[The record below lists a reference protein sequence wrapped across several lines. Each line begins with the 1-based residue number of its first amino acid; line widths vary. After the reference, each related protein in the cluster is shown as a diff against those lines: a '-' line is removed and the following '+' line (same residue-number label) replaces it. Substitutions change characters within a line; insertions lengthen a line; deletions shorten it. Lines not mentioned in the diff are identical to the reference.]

1 MNHNNGTTTRVS
13 SQAVGPRLQPLR
25 DNTDE
30 AVGLQKGIPSAPKTT
45 RPLSQP
51 SGLFL
56 PAAGY
61 RNGTSL
67 NNAGT
72 FGLYWSSSLNAE
84 NPTNAWNLIFNS
96 GICDMGSSGRHDG
109 LSVRPVRSASKN

>member
-1 MNHNNGTTTRVS
+1 M
-13 SQAVGPRLQPLR
+13 R

-72 FGLYWSSSLNAE
+72 NGNYWSSSLNTE
-84 NPTNAWNLIFNS
+84 NPNNAWNLNFNS
-96 GICDMGSSGRHDG
+96 GNCNMNNNNRNNG